1 MAVTIPT
8 VAQIR
13 DQIISDIEGRIGTTI
28 PILPK
33 AFVRVL
39 AVACAGVLSLLYRY
53 AAWVYRQ
60 IFPQTADAEALVRIG
75 GQYALSRLPAVR
87 TVATATATG
96 TTGITIPAGTL
107 WTLAGLV
114 YSQTLDA
121 TLAAGVATITLECTV
136 SGAEG
141 NPTAGDEFAIVTP
154 QVDVDST
161 AAYVATPTE
170 GEDQEAIE
178 DFRTRVVARIQNQPQ
193 GGAAADYVGWAR
205 EVAGIVK
212 AFAFHTGDGQVT
224 IYPLQAITG
233 VDRIPAAAK
242 ITEVEDYVGAEERR
256 PLCANVFALAMTELD
271 VDITITD
278 LTPSDAATKAAIQA
292 AIVAYLYAAYP
303 RQYTDEVGAT
313 DVVAVAA
320 IWAAIVAAGATA
332 SAVDMLVDGNPATA
346 YTMDEDEIVAL
357 GALTWA

>member
-1 MAVTIPT
+1 MAVTTPT

-13 DQIISDIEGRIGTTI
+13 DQIISDIEGRIGVTV

-39 AVACAGVLSLLYRY
+39 AIALAGALSLLYRF
-53 AAWVYRQ
+53 ATWVYRQ

-75 GQYALSRLPAVR
+75 GQYGLSRTPAVR

-96 TTGITIPAGTL
+96 IDATVIPAGTL
-107 WTLAGLV
+107 WTLAGLM
-114 YSQTLDA
+114 YEQTADA
-121 TLAAGVATITLECTV
+121 TIAAGSATIILECTAPG
-136 SGAEG
+136 SDG
-141 NPTAGDEFAIVTP
+141 NPTAGDDFTIVTP
-154 QVDVDST
+154 QADVDST
-161 AAYVATPTE
+161 AAYDATTTE

-224 IYPLQAITG
+224 VYPLQAITG

-256 PLCANVFALAMTELD
+256 PLCANVFGAAMTELA
-271 VDITITD
+271 VDIEITD
-278 LTPSDAATKAAIQA
+278 LDPSDAATKAEIQA
-292 AIVAYLYAAYP
+292 AIEAYLYAAYP

-320 IWAAIVAAGATA
+320 IWAAIVASSATA

-346 YTMDEDEIVAL
+346 YTLDEDEIVAL
-357 GALTWA
+357 GVLTWV